1 MTFVFTKRKSNL
13 FQLPYKV
20 VLMLAQ
26 PPFICSN
33 CDALRYGTS
42 QRRVPAASKGSS
54 CYGGDRSSGYKMS
67 QARGLIKVLQFQ
79 RTLAPMAG
87 TLSGEL
93 ACGRIVNI
101 MAHSTI
107 SIYFTCHAL
116 ALYWAVSSPQK
127 SPFAQL
133 SSRAHQVEKHLLI
146 PVLLTRAIL
155 CEQEKVALK
164 SPI

>member
-1 MTFVFTKRKSNL
+1 MTFVFTKRKSSL

-67 QARGLIKVLQFQ
+67 QARGLIKVL
-79 RTLAPMAG
+79 
-87 TLSGEL
+87 
-93 ACGRIVNI
+93 
-101 MAHSTI
+101 
-107 SIYFTCHAL
+107 
-116 ALYWAVSSPQK
+116 
-127 SPFAQL
+127 
-133 SSRAHQVEKHLLI
+133 
-146 PVLLTRAIL
+146 
-155 CEQEKVALK
+155 
-164 SPI
+164 